1 MNLMGK
7 LITESGGSALLLGD
21 WEPSNIKRD
30 DTYIPIKANFLD
42 YLLVSIAWLASL
54 SVRLLGQKISR
65 NLPAIVKEAS
75 ARLRP
80 CSTSPSRV
88 RSMAKAEIAKSIF
101 FFLSKR
107 LIERKFNLQVK
118 KNKKPG
124 KKNSKPPNQVQ
135 RRKTRNNVF
144 VLTDI

>member
-1 MNLMGK
+1 M
-7 LITESGGSALLLGD
+7 TH
-21 WEPSNIKRD
+21 
-30 DTYIPIKANFLD
+30 IPIKANFLD
-42 YLLVSIAWLASL
+42 YLLVSMASL

-75 ARLRP
+75 ARLQP

-107 LIERKFNLQVK
+107 LIERKFNLQ
-118 KNKKPG
+118 G
-124 KKNSKPPNQVQ
+124 KKNCKPPNQVQ
-135 RRKTRNNVF
+135 RRKT
-144 VLTDI
+144 

>member
-1 MNLMGK
+1 M
-7 LITESGGSALLLGD
+7 AH
-21 WEPSNIKRD
+21 
-30 DTYIPIKANFLD
+30 IPIKANFLD
-42 YLLVSIAWLASL
+42 YLLVSMASL

-75 ARLRP
+75 AKLRP

-107 LIERKFNLQVK
+107 LIERKFNLQGKK
-118 KNKKPG
+118 KNQG
-124 KKNSKPPNQVQ
+124 KKNCKPPN
-135 RRKTRNNVF
+135 
-144 VLTDI
+144 